1 MTNEVIYTNDNR
13 PIVKIYDLA
22 TGDEIERQMNDQEW
36 AQFQIDRAESQARN
50 EALAEALA
58 KRTAA
63 LAKLEALGLDEDD
76 LKALGL

>member
-22 TGDEIERQMNDQEW
+22 TGDEIERQMNDEEW
-36 AQFQIDRAESQARN
+36 EQFQIDRAESQARN

-63 LAKLEALGLDEDD
+63 LAKLEALGLNEDD